1 MIQFKENTQTER
13 RTEGQTEGQMDRP
26 YFMGPF
32 QLPPGVQKELE
43 LQERHLQIAQD
54 QQNKLLTNL
63 MAQNKPFLAV
73 ISNITGKK

>member
-1 MIQFKENTQTER
+1 MIQFKENTRTER
-13 RTEGQTEGQMDRP
+13 RTEGQTEGRMDRP

-32 QLPPGVQKELE
+32 QLPLGVQKELE